1 MSQPV
6 DVVSVGIKYDT
17 SGSLAQL
24 RSAVDSAL
32 SGVTREFDQAFSE
45 IERGAADA
53 GSDVGRQLAQ
63 GGEKAEGALREVE
76 RQGKQSLNSV
86 SRQAHEAGNALGG
99 LGGIL
104 GKIGFAAA
112 GAAAVAGLGAI
123 AGMGLKAAASL
134 EQTQIAFNSLLGSA
148 EKGKVVFDGLKQFA
162 AATPFELTDLT
173 GTAQRFLAF
182 NDTVN
187 ISDDQLQ
194 TFLTTLGDV
203 ASVTSAGAFG
213 MERVTLAL
221 GQIASTGKLTLDN
234 LNQISEALPGFSG
247 IAAIAAYRGTTTAQ
261 AMKDIS
267 AGAISAEDGVKGLLA
282 GMQKFPGAAGAMEA
296 QSQTLIGVF
305 STFKD
310 TVSQALSGAFAP
322 VIPALK
328 DSLSELTPILGEA
341 VGLIAPA
348 IGDTLV
354 TIVQNLTPLLTPLAK
369 VVGIVLK
376 ALAPFINILGVILG
390 PIIEALVPVFEA
402 LSPVVEELAVPV
414 LTLVDALLPLVPVIA
429 QILVAVIAVAAPLL
443 KLVGV
448 IVTFLSQKA
457 IVPLVQFLAL
467 GFGTLAEAVRQFG
480 VFLMQV
486 DWAAVL
492 TAIGHFFTD
501 LWHTISDFFVGVGN
515 WFAELPRRATQAF
528 VDFNAAILK
537 KILELV
543 AFVNSLPGRIVKAI
557 GNMATL
563 LVDKGRDLIRGLW
576 DGISGMGGWIWG
588 KIKGFA
594 NDWILKPFANLFG
607 IHSPSTVMAER
618 IGKPIA
624 QGVGVGIE
632 SGIPDLRA
640 MINTL
645 VTPVSA
651 PANSASGPGG
661 GGVTIAAGAIIM
673 QFSGGVPTPA
683 QAQALGEA
691 AGNGVARALNR
702 RNVDSA
708 VRMI

>member
-6 DVVSVGIKYDT
+6 DVVSVGIEYDT
-17 SGSLAQL
+17 SRSLAQL
-24 RSAVDSAL
+24 RAAVDSAL
-32 SGVTREFDQAFSE
+32 GQVTREFDQAFSE
-45 IERGAADA
+45 IERGAAGA
-53 GSDVGRQLAQ
+53 GADVGRQLAQ

-76 RQGKQSLNSV
+76 RQAKRSLNEV
-86 SRQAHEAGNALGG
+86 SQQAHQAGTALGG
-99 LGGIL
+99 LGGII

-123 AGMGLKAAASL
+123 ASSGLQAAAGL
-134 EQTQIAFNSLLGSA
+134 EQTQVAFNSLLGSA
-148 EKGKVVFDGLKQFA
+148 EQGKKVFDGLKEFA

-194 TFLTTLGDV
+194 TFLTTLGNV

-267 AGAISAEDGVKGLLA
+267 SGAISAEDGVKGLLA
-282 GMQKFPGAAGAMEA
+282 GMEKFPGAAGAMEA
-296 QSQTLIGVF
+296 QSLTLLGVF

-310 TVSQALSGAFAP
+310 TVSQALAGAFEP

-348 IGDTLV
+348 IGETLV

-402 LSPVVEELAVPV
+402 LAPVVEDLSVP
-414 LTLVDALLPLVPVIA
+414 LLQLIDALLPLVPVIA
-429 QILVAVIAVAAPLL
+429 QILVAVIAVIAPFLQLL
-443 KLVGV
+443 GV
-448 IVTFLSQKA
+448 IVGFLSQKA
-457 IVPLVQFLAL
+457 IVPLVTLLAQGL
-467 GFGTLAEAVRQFG
+467 GFLAEAVRQFG
-480 VFLMQV
+480 VWLTQV
-486 DWAAVL
+486 DWGAVL
-492 TAIGHFFTD
+492 TTIGHFFTD
-501 LWHTISDFFVGVGN
+501 LWHTISDFFIGIAK
-515 WFAELPRRATQAF
+515 WFAELPRKAAEAF
-528 VDFNAAILK
+528 VALNTAILT

-543 AFVNSLPGRIVKAI
+543 AFVNSLPGRVVKAL

-563 LVDKGRDLIRGLW
+563 LVDKGKDLIRGLW
-576 DGISGMGGWIWG
+576 EGISSLGGWLWS
-588 KIKGFA
+588 KITGFVQSQITGPIKA
-594 NDWILKPFANLFG
+594 ALG
-607 IHSPSTVMAER
+607 ISSPSKVMADQV
-618 IGKPIA
+618 GKQITA
-624 QGVGVGIE
+624 GISVGVEAGVP
-632 SGIPDLRA
+632 GLRSL
-640 MINTL
+640 IDGL
-645 VTPVSA
+645 VTPGPGMA
-651 PANSASGPGG
+651 TASGGSG
-661 GGVTIAAGAIIM
+661 ITIGPGAIIM
-673 QFSGGVPTPA
+673 QFHGASPSVA
-683 QAQALGEA
+683 QAAALGEA
-691 AGNGVARALNR
+691 AGAGVARALAR
-702 RNVDSA
+702 RDINSA
-708 VRMI
+708 VRMR